1 MATSNST
8 NFEPDAAEYV
18 EEAYERCGLEMRT
31 GYDARTARRSLNLMF
46 ADWANRGL
54 NLWTVKQATLSITSG
69 TASYTLLD
77 ATVVDL
83 LEVVLRNRSGT
94 DFTLTQ
100 VSRGEY
106 LRIPNKDNSGQPSQY
121 FFDRQV
127 TPTITL
133 WSTPDTSY
141 TLVFYYVR
149 RIEDA
154 DTLVNTTDAPFRFL
168 PCMAAG
174 LAYYISVKRAPDRIQ
189 ILKSIYEEEFQRA
202 MSEDANSTPLK
213 LTPNISYLRY

>member
-1 MATSNST
+1 MATSNSRD
-8 NFEPDAAEYV
+8 FDLDVGELI

-31 GYDARTARRSLNLMF
+31 GYDAKTARRSLNLMF

-54 NLWTVKQATLSITSG
+54 NLWTVKQATVSVSSG
-69 TASYTLLD
+69 TASYTLVD
-77 ATVVDL
+77 STVVDL
-83 LEVVLRNRSGT
+83 LEVVLRNSSGT

-100 VSRGEY
+100 MSRSEY
-106 LRIPNKDNSGQPSQY
+106 LRIPNKDNTGQPSQY

-133 WSTPDTSY
+133 WSTPDASY

-154 DTLVNTTDAPFRFL
+154 DALVNTTDAPFRFL

-174 LAYYISVKRAPDRIQ
+174 LAYYIAIKRAPDRIQ
-189 ILKSIYEEEFQRA
+189 ILKAIYEEEFQRA
-202 MSEDANSTPLK
+202 AAEDASSTPLK